1 MTIRARI
8 LVSAGLVA
16 VAAFGGAHAH
26 HSVTG
31 SFDPSKTIEI
41 TGDVV
46 EWRFRNP
53 HTMLIVDGTAVI
65 DGKRDDVTR
74 RWEIESS
81 AAAGLRASG
90 VDVGEPHG
98 ADDNDEHDQHLEQQD
113 LPRDGAGVA
122 GHDGHP
128 HS

>member
-1 MTIRARI
+1 MTIRARV
-8 LVSAGLVA
+8 LVSAGFLS
-16 VAAFGGAHAH
+16 VAAFGPAHAH

-31 SFDPSKTIEI
+31 SFDPSRTIEI

-81 AAAGLRASG
+81 AAQP
-90 VDVGEPHG
+90 DHWF
-98 ADDNDEHDQHLEQQD
+98 
-113 LPRDGAGVA
+113 
-122 GHDGHP
+122 
-128 HS
+128 

>member
-8 LVSAGLVA
+8 FFAGFLA
-16 VAAFGGAHAH
+16 IAALGTALAH
-26 HSVTG
+26 HSVSG
-31 SFDPSKTIEI
+31 SFDSDRSIEI

-53 HTMLIVDGTAVI
+53 HTLLIVDGTAVI
-65 DGKRDDVTR
+65 DGKRDDVKR

-90 VDVGEPHG
+90 VDEKTIVPGSGPGRKSGQVAALDGFG
-98 ADDNDEHDQHLEQQD
+98 AA
-113 LPRDGAGVA
+113 RAR
-122 GHDGHP
+122 
-128 HS
+128 